1 MDGTHKAPGQ
11 AHRQGISLV
20 ELLHMFPTNEAAELW
35 FTSIRW
41 PEGVRCAHC
50 GSDRVNTRKN
60 RKPMPYHCAACRKYF
75 SVRTNTLMQSSKL
88 NYQKWAIAVYLANT
102 GIKGTSSMKLHRDL
116 RITQKSAW
124 HLAHRIRETWQDAQ
138 PPFEGP
144 VEVDESFFGGKRKN
158 MHAKKRRQLKGRG
171 TVGKTP
177 VIGIK
182 DRKTGKIS
190 MKVVRNTDKASLQPF
205 IARRVKPGAE
215 VFTDEHKSYT
225 RMGRYRHEAVAHGVG
240 EFVRGKV
247 HTNSVENAWS
257 LLKRAY
263 HGTYHRMSPKHFH
276 RYVTEFEGRYN
287 DRQLDR
293 IEQMESMVRGMIGKR
308 LQYKELVA

>member
-1 MDGTHKAPGQ
+1 
-11 AHRQGISLV
+11 
-20 ELLHMFPTNEAAELW
+20 
-35 FTSIRW
+35 
-41 PEGVRCAHC
+41 
-50 GSDRVNTRKN
+50 
-60 RKPMPYHCAACRKYF
+60 MPYHCAACRKYF

-124 HLAHRIRETWQDAQ
+124 HLSHRIRETWQDAQ

-158 MHAKKRRQLKGRG
+158 MHAKKSRQLKGRG
-171 TVGKTP
+171 TVGKTA
-177 VIGIK
+177 VVGIK
-182 DRKTGKIS
+182 DRKTGKMS
-190 MKVVRNTDKASLQPF
+190 MKVVSDTSKASLQPF
-205 IARRVKPGAE
+205 IALRVSPEQKSSPMSTSPIRGWIATGTRRSLTA
-215 VFTDEHKSYT
+215 
-225 RMGRYRHEAVAHGVG
+225 VG

-263 HGTYHRMSPKHFH
+263 HGTYHRMSPKHLH

-287 DRQLDR
+287 DRQLDT